1 MTLQSAPRVLPCKNP
16 INSVYLAACGHAVV
30 TCSMF
35 VVVLEG
41 R

>member
-1 MTLQSAPRVLPCKNP
+1 MTLQSAPRVLPYKNP
-16 INSVYLAACGHAVV
+16 INSVCLAARGHDVV